1 MKVELYNK
9 SGKCTSEH
17 VIGMKDT
24 FCNFDSYEL
33 ITEMALSMNAF
44 SDMIH
49 SQIFNVFTNLACI
62 CIYHDVNKQIL
73 PHWAERATE
82 PFVPWFSQDIKK
94 ETAQKR
100 TAAVNKG
107 FEMMFN
113 EDYSAIRIE
122 SFDNIIYYY
131 ANRPNK
137 LKRMTAKNV
146 AQYYYENYKDEI
158 VKMLE
163 EMKICIINRKYN
175 DWADCVNAFC
185 KKYQKS

>member
-1 MKVELYNK
+1 MKVELYDKN
-9 SGKCTSEH
+9 GKCISEQA
-17 VIGMKDT
+17 ISMRNTCDSL
-24 FCNFDSYEL
+24 DSYEL
-33 ITEMALSMNAF
+33 ITEMALGMNDF
-44 SDMIH
+44 SDKIH

-82 PFVPWFSQDIKK
+82 PFAPWFSQDIKK
-94 ETAQKR
+94 ETSKKR
-100 TAAVNKG
+100 TTAVNKG

-113 EDYSAIRIE
+113 EDYSAIRVE
-122 SFDNIIYYY
+122 SFDGIIHYY

-137 LKRMTAKNV
+137 SERMTAKND
-146 AQYYYENYKDEI
+146 AQYYCGKYKDEI

-163 EMKICIINRKYN
+163 KMKICIINRKYN

-185 KKYQKS
+185 EKYRKS

>member
-1 MKVELYNK
+1 MDSTSVVVCKDFFQGIFSNLVAVNIGLFAALIAVAVCVFGIKYWLDTARMKEV
-9 SGKCTSEH
+9 
-17 VIGMKDT
+17 
-24 FCNFDSYEL
+24 
-33 ITEMALSMNAF
+33 
-44 SDMIH
+44 
-49 SQIFNVFTNLACI
+49 
-62 CIYHDVNKQIL
+62 
-73 PHWAERATE
+73 AE
-82 PFVPWFSQDIKK
+82 

-131 ANRPNK
+131 ANRSNK